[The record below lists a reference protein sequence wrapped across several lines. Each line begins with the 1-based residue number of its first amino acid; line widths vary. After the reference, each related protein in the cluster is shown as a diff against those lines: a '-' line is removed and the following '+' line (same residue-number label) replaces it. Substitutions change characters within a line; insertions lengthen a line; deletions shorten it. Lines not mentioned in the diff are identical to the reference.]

1 MSRKREWVARIVYET
16 WATLPGY
23 VDWQDRGN
31 SDKQEDARAVA
42 NYILHEV
49 DETKSYFWLGMG
61 CGIFTVAVSAGLL
74 RIAATALGLLS

>member
-1 MSRKREWVARIVYET
+1 MSSKREWVARIVYET

-23 VDWQDRGN
+23 VPWQSRGN

-61 CGIFTVAVSAGLL
+61 CGIFTTAVSAGIL
-74 RIAATALGLLS
+74 RFFL